1 MTQLAENISSRIE
14 REITLRILRGDYPA
28 GMRLPPVRELAE
40 SFEVNPSTIQRVV
53 ARLETRGLIRARQ
66 GSGLAI
72 NDPAQCG
79 DITLLPLWLETRM
92 DHPQDAADI
101 LADLLEV
108 RRILASRL
116 VIRHRH
122 RLREAAPELLKA
134 SLQMMDAE
142 DVEAIME
149 ADLKMIGLVVAR
161 TQNLVAMTVFN
172 TVAEVVRSH
181 RSVAEAMYAEPAR
194 NMEAMAEVVAAFD
207 RDTEGLS
214 DTIDRVLMDID
225 QRTVARFLE
234 HLEARS

>member
-1 MTQLAENISSRIE
+1 MSQPSENTSSRIE
-14 REITLRILRGDYPA
+14 REITIRILRGDYPA
-28 GMRLPPVRELAE
+28 GMRLPPVRELAQH
-40 SFEVNPSTIQRVV
+40 FDVNPSTIQRVV

-72 NDPAQCG
+72 TDPAQCG

-92 DHPQDAADI
+92 DHPQEAADI

-108 RRILASRL
+108 RRILATRL

-122 RLREAAPELLKA
+122 RLREAAHELLQA
-134 SLQMMDAE
+134 SVQMMEAE
-142 DVEAIME
+142 DVTAIME

-181 RSVAEAMYAEPAR
+181 RSVAEAMYAEPER
-194 NMEAMAEVVAAFD
+194 NMAAMAEVVAAFD
-207 RDTEGLS
+207 RDTEALS
-214 DTIDRVLMDID
+214 NVLDRVLMDID

-234 HLEARS
+234 GLEGT